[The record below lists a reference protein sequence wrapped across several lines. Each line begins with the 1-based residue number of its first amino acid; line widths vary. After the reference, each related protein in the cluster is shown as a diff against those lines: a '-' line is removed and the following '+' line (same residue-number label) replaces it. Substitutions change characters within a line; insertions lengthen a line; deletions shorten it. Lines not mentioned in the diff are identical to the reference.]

1 MNDNIF
7 SSFNNGRI
15 AVIGDLMLDVYL
27 WGQVSRISPDTRLEF
42 RSVSKTEFVIS
53 RILVTVIIAYF
64 SCFVNPSPSLTPK
77 HRKRTGDL
85 PSFCYHFV
93 FFLSTS

>member
-27 WGQVSRISPDTRLEF
+27 WGQVSRISPEAP
-42 RSVSKTEFVIS
+42 VPI
-53 RILVTVIIAYF
+53 
-64 SCFVNPSPSLTPK
+64 VNK
-77 HRKRTGDL
+77 IGRAH
-85 PSFCYHFV
+85 V
-93 FFLSTS
+93 